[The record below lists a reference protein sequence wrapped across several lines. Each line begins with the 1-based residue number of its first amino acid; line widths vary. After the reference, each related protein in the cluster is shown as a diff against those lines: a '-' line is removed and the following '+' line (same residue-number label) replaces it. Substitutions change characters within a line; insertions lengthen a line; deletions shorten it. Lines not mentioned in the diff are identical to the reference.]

1 MKRVSVN
8 GVSLAYEEH
17 GSGDETVV
25 LSHSYL
31 VDRRQYQS
39 QIDALKAR
47 YRVLAYDH
55 RGHGQSDKPRDGYS
69 MEAIYRDGEAFIE
82 ATNAAPCHWVGLST
96 GGFVGMRLGYR
107 RPDLLA
113 SLVLMDTSADAEVL
127 VKRAKYEGMFAV
139 LQTAGFDPLMSTT
152 LPIMFGPTFLGDP
165 ARRDEVALW
174 RQRFVDNDVEAL
186 VGFGRAIFSR
196 ESIVDRMAEVRVPT
210 LVMVGEHDVATPL
223 SRAQQ
228 LVDHIPG
235 AFLQIVPEAGHL
247 STIEN
252 PALINE
258 VLLAFFENGCLP
270 DGMTNVRSPR
280 SVRYDGTVYGRLIEP
295 LVAGLHAF
303 ITDNLPDGDR
313 VLDACCGTGG
323 LASRMAATGR
333 AVVGVD
339 LSPRNVAFARE
350 RHPHLAFEVGDV
362 AKLPYDDDAFDV
374 ATVAMA
380 LHEMPQA
387 CRVPVLRELARVARQ
402 VMIVDFRA
410 PMPLNAAGLRNRAI
424 EMAAGAEHF
433 SAFRDY
439 ARRGGLEPL
448 VEQAGLEVASTRLLD
463 QDTMTVQVVHR

>member
-1 MKRVSVN
+1 MKRVTVN

-31 VDRRQYQS
+31 VDRRQYQP
-39 QIDALKAR
+39 QIEALRER

-55 RGHGQSDKPRDGYS
+55 RGHGRSDKPRDGYS

-82 ATNAAPCHWVGLST
+82 ATRAGPCHWVGLST

-107 RPDLLA
+107 RPDLLR

-139 LQTAGFDPLMSTT
+139 LKAAGFAPLMPAT

-165 ARRDEVALW
+165 ARREEVALW
-174 RQRFVDNDVEAL
+174 RERFMDNDIDAL
-186 VGFGRAIFSR
+186 IGFGRAIFSR
-196 ESIVDRMAEVRVPT
+196 ESIVDRMKEVAVPT

-235 AFLQIVPEAGHL
+235 ALLQVVPEAGHL

-258 VLLAFFENGCLP
+258 VLWSFLETRQLP
-270 DGMTNVRSPR
+270 DGATNARSPR
-280 SVRYDGTVYGRLIEP
+280 SVLYDGTVYGRVVEP
-295 LVAGLHAF
+295 LLGGLHRF
-303 ITDNLPDGDR
+303 VTEHLPAGDR

-323 LASRMAATGR
+323 LAARIAATGR
-333 AVVGVD
+333 EVSGVD

-350 RHPHLAFEVGDV
+350 REPRLSFEVGDV
-362 AKLPYDDDAFDV
+362 AKLPHEDDSFDV
-374 ATVAMA
+374 ATVVMA

-387 CRVPVLRELARVARQ
+387 CRVPVLTELSRVARK
-402 VMIVDFRA
+402 VMLVDFHA
-410 PMPLNAAGLRNRAI
+410 PMPINTAGVRNRAI
-424 EMAAGAEHF
+424 EMAAGKDHF
-433 SAFRDY
+433 AAFRDY
-439 ARRGGLEPL
+439 SRRGGLGPL
-448 VEQAGLEVASTRLLD
+448 VEEAQLEVESTRLID
-463 QDTMTVQVVHR
+463 QGTMTVKVVHR